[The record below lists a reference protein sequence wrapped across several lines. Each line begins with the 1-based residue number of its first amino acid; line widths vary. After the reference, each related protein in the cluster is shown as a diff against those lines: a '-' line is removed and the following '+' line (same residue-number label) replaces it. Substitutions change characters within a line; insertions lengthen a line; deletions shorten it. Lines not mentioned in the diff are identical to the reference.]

1 MRVKI
6 CGITNIEDALLCC
19 ELGADVLGFIFYE
32 KSKRYVEPAEAKK
45 IIFQLPPFVSTV
57 GVFVNETPEMINE
70 IIESTGITY
79 AQLHGDESEDVIAQ
93 INIPVIK
100 SFRIK
105 KDFNFDSI
113 LETKANFVLLDT
125 FDDNEYGGTGK
136 TFDWSI
142 IPDNI
147 KNKIILAGGV
157 STDNIE
163 KIYYEIHPAAV
174 DLSSSVEETPRRKS
188 IMKVKEFF
196 QKVDLLE
203 RK

>member
-1 MRVKI
+1 MKVKI

-19 ELGADVLGFIFYE
+19 ELGAAALGFIFYE
-32 KSKRYVEPAEAKK
+32 KSKRYVEAAEAKK
-45 IIFQLPPFVSTV
+45 IISQLPPFVSTV
-57 GVFVNETPEMINE
+57 GVFVNESPEKINE

-79 AQLHGDESEDVIAQ
+79 AQLHGDESEEVIAQ

-100 SFRIK
+100 SFRITN
-105 KDFNFDSI
+105 DFNFDSI

-142 IPDNI
+142 IPDKI

-157 STDNIE
+157 SADNIE
-163 KIYYEIHPAAV
+163 KIYKEIHPAAV
-174 DLSSSVEETPRRKS
+174 DLSSSVEVAPGKKS
-188 IMKVKEFF
+188 RSKLIEFF
-196 QKVDLLE
+196 EVVKNL
-203 RK
+203 K